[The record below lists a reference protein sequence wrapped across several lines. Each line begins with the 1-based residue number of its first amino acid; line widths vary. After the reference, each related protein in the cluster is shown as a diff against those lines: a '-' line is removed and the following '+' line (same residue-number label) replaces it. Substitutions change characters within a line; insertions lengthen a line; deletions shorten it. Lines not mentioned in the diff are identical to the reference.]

1 MRFAWQNTTKRL
13 DRLDTCRHAIAPST
27 PRRQH
32 SATDASDWLQPLT
45 LALISVDWD
54 ATLALHVKAYAYGI
68 KHMALAVR
76 QAEDKAADV
85 AKGVGQ
91 AEAVAPQYAI
101 VNMSSTVGV
110 SGMPDIVRYATAKA
124 GILGMT
130 RQCAFDLGKHNIRCG
145 TASQIT
151 SASYPSSQYTLISS
165 ASPLL
170 GKSCNSQQEKSW
182 LNVYQL

>member
-1 MRFAWQNTTKRL
+1 
-13 DRLDTCRHAIAPST
+13 
-27 PRRQH
+27 
-32 SATDASDWLQPLT
+32 
-45 LALISVDWD
+45 
-54 ATLALHVKAYAYGI
+54 
-68 KHMALAVR
+68 MALAVR
-76 QAEDKAADV
+76 QAEDKATDV
-85 AKGVGQ
+85 AKAAGQ

-110 SGMPDIVRYATAKA
+110 RGMPDIVRYATAKA

-130 RQCAFDLGKHNIRCG
+130 RQCAFDLGKHNIRCR

-182 LNVYQL
+182 LNVYQLRNMGGSRHAFIYMTCTQKYDMHSSVRHELHVYGM